1 LSIILKESG
10 AVEKDQKAKNEILKL
25 TAPNVWN
32 LNIKDNAEYEIEK
45 GFEQF
50 MFVVREHTNENL
62 DTITTFRFYS
72 LLEHIKKK
80 NNGR

>member
-1 LSIILKESG
+1 
-10 AVEKDQKAKNEILKL
+10 
-25 TAPNVWN
+25 
-32 LNIKDNAEYEIEK
+32 LNIKQNAEYEIEK
-45 GFEQF
+45 GFEEF
-50 MFVVREHTNENL
+50 MLVVREHTSENL

>member
-1 LSIILKESG
+1 
-10 AVEKDQKAKNEILKL
+10 LKL
-25 TAPNVWN
+25 TSPNAWN
-32 LNIKDNAEYEIEK
+32 LNIKHNAEYEIEK
-45 GFEQF
+45 GFEEF
-50 MFVVREHTNENL
+50 MLVVREHTSENL